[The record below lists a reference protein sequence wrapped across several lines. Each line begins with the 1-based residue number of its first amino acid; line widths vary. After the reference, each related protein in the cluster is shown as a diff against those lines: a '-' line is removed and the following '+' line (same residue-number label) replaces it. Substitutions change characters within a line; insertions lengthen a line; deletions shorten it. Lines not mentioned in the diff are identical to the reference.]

1 MGVHARVL
9 FICLFILCL
18 LLFRLEK
25 ESQEA
30 ERLHNLTEDEWRN
43 EVRNNPKQITNK
55 AAKGKYRFL
64 QKYYHRGAFFL
75 VSASSCSVVNSHYY
89 GIALLCQ

>member
-1 MGVHARVL
+1 M
-9 FICLFILCL
+9 
-18 LLFRLEK
+18 EK
-25 ESQEA
+25 ERQEA

-43 EVRNNPKQITNK
+43 EARNNPKTITNK

-75 VSASSCSVVNSHYY
+75 VSSSVFFSLVAVLYW
-89 GIALLCQ
+89 